1 MGLYVLRKDLIWFMV
16 LEEQDEGRAEAWLLK
31 QEAQDSHL
39 KAGKQKG

>member
-16 LEEQDEGRAEAWLLK
+16 LEQDEGRAEAWLLK
-31 QEAQDSHL
+31 QEAQDLHL